1 MRVEVKICGINSEAA
16 RDAAVAAGADYLGF
30 VFYPPSPRAIA
41 PERFAELVA
50 EVPASVRVVAVFVRP
65 SEEEV
70 RAVVEAGRVDL
81 VQLHGEGGLA
91 AVRRAFGGPV
101 IRACPVAERADVQAA
116 LALAGEADY
125 LLFDAK
131 PPPDARLPGG
141 NALAFDWRLLGDLP
155 DTLRWF
161 LAGGLRADNVA
172 RAVAICGARRV
183 DVSSGVEERPGVKD
197 PARIRAFVRAARGLE
212 VDGGGL
218 GA

>member
-1 MRVEVKICGINSEAA
+1 MEVKICGITSEAA
-16 RDAAVAAGADYLGF
+16 RDAAVEAGADYLGF
-30 VFYPPSPRAIA
+30 VFYPPSPRAISPA
-41 PERFAELVA
+41 RFAELVA
-50 EVPASVRVVAVFVRP
+50 GVPDSVRVVAVFVRP
-65 SEEEV
+65 AEDEV

-91 AVRRAFGGPV
+91 AVRRAFAGPV
-101 IRACPVAERADVQAA
+101 IRGCPVAERADVRAA

-141 NALAFDWRLLGDLP
+141 NALSFDWSLLGDLP
-155 DTLRWF
+155 GALRWF
-161 LAGGLRADNVA
+161 LAGGLRADNLA
-172 RAVAICGARRV
+172 RAVALSGARRV

-197 PARIRAFVRAARGLE
+197 PARIRAFLRAARGLE
-212 VDGGGL
+212 VDGGDR